1 MKQLATAS
9 FCLAFALLSFFQFP
23 GHTWLQQDTQIYAPI
38 LEHLR
43 DPSVLRNDI
52 LVQQPHLAY
61 TLYDEVALS
70 LRRIT
75 GAGFGEILQVQQIV
89 TRALGFWGLLL
100 LAESFGLAFGSAIAV
115 AAICS
120 LGAVVVGPSV
130 LTVEYEPTPRAFA
143 LPLLMLAMGFAANG
157 RYRATG
163 IAAAV
168 ATLYHP
174 PTTLPFCGIWVL
186 LCVLPG
192 KAARER
198 KAALL
203 PLAVSAGIL
212 WISAQF
218 QPETQTFLKFLT
230 PASEMLQRMRAS
242 YVYVSTWPWPVI
254 AHHVLVFAVLLAA
267 AWRVRSAMGREA
279 QAFLIALP
287 VVGLVTMP
295 LSWLLLEHWKWGM
308 VPQVQPMRTLLFGML
323 AMQFLCAVAG
333 VRAGTRVEALAWFA
347 LAFLLP
353 LQPQFTGPFE
363 WGRIALSFALGAAA
377 AMAGRWVPAV
387 AVGAF
392 FVVPWIG
399 GVVNYPRQRTAELAQ
414 VAQWARANTP
424 HDAMFLFADT
434 PRGLDAG
441 VFRAEALRAVYVDWK
456 GGGQVNYLSD
466 FGEQWWFR
474 WQQTLARKFTPAD
487 LPRYQALGV
496 RYVVLRAEHRVPAAP
511 AVFQNS
517 RFVIYDLGR

>member
-1 MKQLATAS
+1 MKRLATGS
-9 FCLAFALLSFFQFP
+9 LCLAFALLTFFQFP

-61 TLYDEVALS
+61 TLYDEFALAARS
-70 LRRIT
+70 VT
-75 GAGFGEILQVQQIV
+75 GLGFREILQAQQIV
-89 TRALGFWGLLL
+89 LRALGFWGLML
-100 LAESFGLAFGSAIAV
+100 LAEAFGLSWGRRVAV

-120 LGAVVVGPSV
+120 LGAVVAGPTV

-143 LPLLMLAMGFAANG
+143 IPLLMLAIGLAAAG

-163 IAAAV
+163 IAAAI

-174 PTTLPFCGIWVL
+174 PTALPFWGIWLV
-186 LCVLPG
+186 LCVMPG
-192 KAARER
+192 KASCGRRQALIPLGI
-198 KAALL
+198 AA
-203 PLAVSAGIL
+203 AIL
-212 WISAQF
+212 RIAAQT
-218 QPETQTFLKFLT
+218 QPETQTFITHLS

-254 AHHVLVFAVLLAA
+254 AHHFVVFGVLLAA
-267 AWRVRSAMGREA
+267 AARLRPAMGRDA
-279 QAFLIALP
+279 KAFLVALP
-287 VVGLVTMP
+287 AIGLLTMP
-295 LSWLLLEHWKWGM
+295 LSWLLLEQWKWGV
-308 VPQVQPMRTLLFGML
+308 VPQVQPMRTLLFVTL

-333 VRAGTRVEALAWFA
+333 LRAESKGEATVWLA

-353 LQPQFTGPFE
+353 LQPLLTGPYVAKS
-363 WGRIALSFALGAAA
+363 IALATALGVIAAF
-377 AMAGRWVPAV
+377 AGGWVPAV
-387 AVGAF
+387 AVAAF
-392 FVVPWIG
+392 FAVPWIG

-414 VAQWARANTP
+414 VSEWARANTP
-424 HDAMFLFADT
+424 KDATFLFADV

-441 VFRAEALRAVYVDWK
+441 VFRTEALRAVYVDWK

-474 WQQTLARKFTPAD
+474 WQQTLAKKFTAAD
-487 LPRYQALGV
+487 LPRYEALGV
-496 RYVVLRAEHRVPAAP
+496 GYVVLRTEHRVAVAP
-511 AVFQNS
+511 AYENS
-517 RFVIYDLGR
+517 RYVIYRLR